1 MFYEPLIRCDKS
13 IGGEEGIACARSAV
27 LGDPRGGA
35 SDQMNARSLR
45 SLPFLFS
52 ASGPGKPV
60 PSATNKNAPIKS
72 GTFISSA
79 ERKGFEPLIP
89 FRVYTLSRRAPSTTR
104 TPLLIISFDCATPHS
119 TAHTASAACARH
131 YTAHGRKAAPR
142 EGCKSTISPLTFR
155 IFFVHFPW

>member
-1 MFYEPLIRCDKS
+1 MPPP
-13 IGGEEGIACARSAV
+13 AVAV

-79 ERKGFEPLIP
+79 GLTIQFSNHFL
-89 FRVYTLSRRAPSTTR
+89 
-104 TPLLIISFDCATPHS
+104 FDLKRLAN
-119 TAHTASAACARH
+119 
-131 YTAHGRKAAPR
+131 
-142 EGCKSTISPLTFR
+142 LT
-155 IFFVHFPW
+155 V